1 MSSDNPSPASPD
13 TGLGADHGR
22 LLAPEHRDRVLLE
35 WNRTASSYSRDALL
49 HELFEAHAL
58 STPDAEALVVGHE
71 RLTFRELNARANR
84 IAHRL
89 RALGV
94 GPESLVGVF
103 LPRSVDLI
111 AALLG
116 VLKAGGAYV
125 PLDPKYPAD
134 RLSFILEDAKPH
146 AVLTLHA
153 LAETLPSSTSAPAR
167 EESRVVLLDADN
179 QLAGLSSE
187 NPERSAA
194 PENLAYVIYTSGS
207 TGRPKGVCIEHRN
220 AVAFIS
226 WCGELY
232 GPSEL
237 SGVVTTATVC
247 FDASVLELFTPLC
260 FGGKLIVSE
269 NALTVPE
276 LPAANEIHLMDTV
289 PSAIR
294 ELLRAGTIP
303 TSIETINLGGEPV
316 PDDLVRALYALP
328 HIRRV
333 YDQYGPTETTVVA
346 TCGLRNPDEPGTIG
360 RPISNYTAYLLNER
374 LEPVAL
380 GEPGE
385 LCIGGAGVA
394 RGYLNR
400 PELTA
405 EKFIRD
411 PFSSEPGARLYR
423 TGDICRFLP
432 DGRIKYLGRAD
443 QQIKIRGFRIELGE
457 IENALSSS
465 PAVNQ
470 AVARLWT
477 DPDGGKKLVA
487 YAVPPANGS
496 AAPSERE
503 LRNYLKTRL
512 PDYMVPT
519 SVVFLDRLPLTPNGK
534 IDPNALP
541 APPAGRPDVDTPYAA
556 PRTPMERVLAGAWS
570 RVLHIDNIGIDDRFM
585 DLGGDSLRL
594 VKLHQEIVQA
604 TTHRLLI
611 TDLFRFPTIR
621 TLAAHLE
628 KPAVGRTSKILARAQ
643 RQNAAFRGAKADASP
658 LS

>member
-1 MSSDNPSPASPD
+1 MSSDNSPLSSFD
-13 TGLGADHGR
+13 TAPGADRGR
-22 LLAPEHRDRVLLE
+22 LLAPEHRDRVLIE
-35 WNRTASSYSRDALL
+35 WNRTASPRPPDALL
-49 HELFEAHAL
+49 HELFESHAFAQ
-58 STPDAEALVVGHE
+58 PGAECLVVGHE
-71 RLTFRELNARANR
+71 RLTFGEVNARANR
-84 IAHRL
+84 IAQRL

-103 LPRSVDLI
+103 LPRGVDLVCS
-111 AALLG
+111 LLG
-116 VLKAGGAYV
+116 VLKSGGAYV
-125 PLDPKYPAD
+125 PLDPNYPAE
-134 RLSFILEDAKPH
+134 RLSFILEDARLH
-146 AVLTLHA
+146 AVLTFDA
-153 LAETLPSSTSAPAR
+153 LADKFPA
-167 EESRVVLLDADN
+167 DA
-179 QLAGLSSE
+179 
-187 NPERSAA
+187 SAA
-194 PENLAYVIYTSGS
+194 PAFVRLDTDAHLLALSPENPPRVASPDNLAYVIYTSGS

-220 AVAFIS
+220 VVAFIS

-237 SGVVTTATVC
+237 SGVATTATVC
-247 FDASVLELFTPLC
+247 FDASILELFTPLC
-260 FGGKLIVSE
+260 HGGRLIVSE
-269 NALTVPE
+269 NALTLPD
-276 LPAANEIHLMDTV
+276 LPAANDIHLLDTV

-294 ELLRAGTIP
+294 ELLRAGTLP

-328 HIRRV
+328 HVKRV

-346 TCGLRNPDEPGTIG
+346 TCGLRDPDEPGSIG
-360 RPISNYTAYLLNER
+360 RPISNYTAYILNER

-405 EKFIRD
+405 EKFVRD
-411 PFSSEPGARLYR
+411 PFSSAPGARLYR

-432 DGRIKYLGRAD
+432 DGRLKYLGRAD

-487 YAVPPANGS
+487 YAVPPASG
-496 AAPSERE
+496 AALSERE
-503 LRNYLKTRL
+503 LRAFLKTRL
-512 PDYMVPT
+512 PDYMVPS
-519 SVVFLDRLPLTPNGK
+519 SVVFLDRLPLAPNGK

-570 RVLHIDNIGIDDRFM
+570 RVLHLDTVGIDDRFM
-585 DLGGDSLRL
+585 ELGGDSLRL
-594 VKLHQEIVQA
+594 VKLHQEIVHA
-604 TTHRLLI
+604 TAHRLLI

-621 TLAAHLE
+621 ALAAHLE

-643 RQNAAFRGAKADASP
+643 RQTAALRNARADASP

>member
-1 MSSDNPSPASPD
+1 MSSDNPTLTPAGNA
-13 TGLGADHGR
+13 TTIDHGR
-22 LLAPEHRDRVLLE
+22 TLSPEDRHRVLVE
-35 WNRTASSYSRDALL
+35 WNRTASPYPRDACI
-49 HELFEAHAL
+49 HELFESQAAAV
-58 STPDAEALVVGHE
+58 PNAEALVVGHE
-71 RLTFRELNARANR
+71 RLTFGELDQRANR

-89 RALGV
+89 RALGA

-103 LPRSVDLI
+103 LPRGVDLI
-111 AALLG
+111 CALIG
-116 VLKAGGAYV
+116 VLKSGAAYV

-134 RLSFILEDAKPH
+134 RLAFILEDAKPA
-146 AVLTLHA
+146 AVLTHETLA
-153 LAETLPSSTSAPAR
+153 GTLPGLAETSTAL
-167 EESRVVLLDADN
+167 VCLDTDE
-179 QLAGLSSE
+179 QLAHLPTG
-187 NPERSAA
+187 NPPRSAQ

-294 ELLRAGTIP
+294 ELLRAGTLP
-303 TSIETINLGGEPV
+303 TSIETVNLGGEPV

-328 HIRRV
+328 HIKRV

-346 TCGLRNPDEPGTIG
+346 TCGLRDANEPGTIG

-380 GEPGE
+380 GEAGE
-385 LCIGGAGVA
+385 LCLGGAGVA

-405 EKFIRD
+405 EKFIAD
-411 PFSSEPGARLYR
+411 PFSATPGARMYR
-423 TGDICRFLP
+423 TGDVCRFLP

-457 IENALSSS
+457 IESALSSS
-465 PAVNQ
+465 PAVDE

-487 YAVPPANGS
+487 YAVSPANGS
-496 AAPSERE
+496 APSERD
-503 LRNYLKTRL
+503 LRNYLKSRL
-512 PDYMVPT
+512 PDYMVP
-519 SVVFLDRLPLTPNGK
+519 SAVVFLERLPLTPNGK

-570 RVLHIDNIGIDDRFM
+570 RVLRIDTVGIDDRFM

-604 TTHRLLI
+604 TTQKLLI
-611 TDLFRFPTIR
+611 TDLFRFPTVR

-643 RQNAAFRGAKADASP
+643 RQNAALRSVKADASFN
-658 LS
+658 S